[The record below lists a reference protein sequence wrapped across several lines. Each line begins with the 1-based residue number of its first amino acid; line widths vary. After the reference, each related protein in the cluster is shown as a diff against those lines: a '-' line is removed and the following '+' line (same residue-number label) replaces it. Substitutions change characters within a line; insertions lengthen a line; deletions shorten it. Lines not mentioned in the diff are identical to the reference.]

1 MPLDLINRLSQNG
14 FGMIEW
20 IKRNKL
26 VTFLIIL
33 LLFFLGKDLFS
44 VSSFQQSRLKTAPL
58 ESGVG
63 EEIGLMPAAG
73 GLSLPISR
81 QEAAPT
87 ETKDRLV
94 VEESSLSMVVASV
107 RETGDKIIDQA
118 KSAGGYMVSTS
129 LTNPEEAPFATVV
142 VRVPADDFRAVL
154 DYFRSLAI
162 KVTSE
167 NIRGTDV
174 TDEYVDIEARLTTLE
189 KTKAKFEEIMA
200 KATQVQD
207 ILEVQ
212 RQLIY
217 IQDQID
223 ALKGRQKYLEQ
234 TAKLAKI
241 TVYLSTDEYVLPY
254 APSEAFR
261 PAVVFKQAVRSLVRT
276 LRSLAKAFIWIGVY
290 AIVWLPAI
298 MVIFFIRK
306 WWLKR
311 KSP

>member
-1 MPLDLINRLSQNG
+1 
-14 FGMIEW
+14 MIGW
-20 IKRNKL
+20 IKRNKV
-26 VTFLIIL
+26 VTLLIIL
-33 LLFFLGKDLFS
+33 LLLFLGKDLFS
-44 VSSFQQSRLKTAPL
+44 TSLFQLQQSRLKTAQL
-58 ESGVG
+58 ESGVS
-63 EEIGLMPAAG
+63 EEIGLAPAAG

-81 QEAAPT
+81 QEAAPS
-87 ETKDRLV
+87 ETTDRLV

-107 RETGDKIIDQA
+107 RETSDKIIDQA
-118 KSAGGYMVSTS
+118 KSVGGYMVSTS

-142 VRVPADDFRAVL
+142 VRVPSDNFRSVL

-167 NIRGTDV
+167 NIKGTDV
-174 TDEYVDIEARLTTLE
+174 TDEYVDIEARVATLE

-212 RQLIY
+212 RQIIY
-217 IQDQID
+217 IQEQID
-223 ALKGRQKYLEQ
+223 SLKGRQKYLEQ

-261 PAVVFKQAVRSLVRT
+261 PGVIFKQAVRSLVRT

-290 AIVWLPAI
+290 AIVWLPAAI
-298 MVIFFIRK
+298 LFFFVRK
-306 WWLKR
+306 RWLKR